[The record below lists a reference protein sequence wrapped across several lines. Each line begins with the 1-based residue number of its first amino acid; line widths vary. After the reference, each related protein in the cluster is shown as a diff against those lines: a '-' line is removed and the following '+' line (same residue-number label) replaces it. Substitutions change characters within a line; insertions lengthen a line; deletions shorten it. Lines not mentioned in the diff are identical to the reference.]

1 MQWKV
6 TLINLQQVKKGGKG
20 SIVENITVD
29 EKNAAKVAEAK
40 RESKE
45 QSKEIEE
52 K

>member
-1 MQWKV
+1 MESNFNKPS
-6 TLINLQQVKKGGKG
+6 TGKKGGKG